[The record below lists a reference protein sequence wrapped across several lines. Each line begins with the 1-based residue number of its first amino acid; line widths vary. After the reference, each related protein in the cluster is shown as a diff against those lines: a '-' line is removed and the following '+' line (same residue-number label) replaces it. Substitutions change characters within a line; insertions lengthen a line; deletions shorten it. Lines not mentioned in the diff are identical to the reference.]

1 MLRAPVLDAERLAF
15 SVGEGQAQPSATG
28 IWDRHV
34 GTSVKHGEIGA
45 MNRKAHFAMGIGL
58 TLTVALGGVV
68 ALTVHPSAVCATSS
82 ETSFQEDVFPIFK
95 GRCIDCHQPGGQ
107 GYEKSGLDLSTY
119 DGLMKGTKYGP
130 MVVPGHPETSN
141 LMWLLDWKASPELRM
156 PHGKKKLST
165 CDRDAIRHWIREG
178 AKNN

>member
-1 MLRAPVLDAERLAF
+1 MWEMP
-15 SVGEGQAQPSATG
+15 
-28 IWDRHV
+28 
-34 GTSVKHGEIGA
+34 VKHGDIGA
-45 MNRKAHFAMGIGL
+45 MNRKAHCAMAIGL

-68 ALTVHPSAVCATSS
+68 ALTVHPNAVCAASP

-119 DGLMKGTKYGP
+119 EGVMKGTKYGP
-130 MVVPGHPETSN
+130 MIVPGDPDTSN

>member
-1 MLRAPVLDAERLAF
+1 MWEMP
-15 SVGEGQAQPSATG
+15 
-28 IWDRHV
+28 
-34 GTSVKHGEIGA
+34 VKHGEIGA

-68 ALTVHPSAVCATSS
+68 VALTVHPNPVCAASS
-82 ETSFQEDVFPIFK
+82 ETSFQEDVYPIFK

-119 DGLMKGTKYGP
+119 EGVMKGTKYGP
-130 MVVPGHPETSN
+130 LIVPGDPDTSN